1 MKVRVPRMPDLH
13 NLNPIKIEKPFSDH
27 QHILFAEGLKSF
39 TRCAA
44 APRVQMQETDQI
56 GGLQGLPTDRNTLNK
71 LIALHPGL
79 NSQINNQHAGGR
91 GGALTGSAHAALAMT
106 NYQNLLMRQNSMN
119 STNSLNQHEGSST
132 FNTSN
137 QPMSTTPGSSGAF
150 PGMLQ
155 NTPVSGF
162 SGSQAP
168 QQQQLQLQPPNG
180 NGLMKRSQSP
190 LSQENQSLQHQMIQ
204 QLMHD
209 MSKKNNGEAVMQQ
222 VSFQNPGNYVSGG
235 GLGIRNSAAGNGAGV
250 AQAQPPSRSNS
261 FRATLVKSESPAPV
275 GHMGFD
281 QTASYLPESLN
292 LSDEMLPD
300 IAHQFIE
307 NGFFNNDLDESMNF
321 SWKE

>member
-1 MKVRVPRMPDLH
+1 
-13 NLNPIKIEKPFSDH
+13 
-27 QHILFAEGLKSF
+27 
-39 TRCAA
+39 
-44 APRVQMQETDQI
+44 MQETDQI

-79 NSQINNQHAGGR
+79 NSQINNQHMGGR
-91 GGALTGSAHAALAMT
+91 GGALTGSAHAALSMT
-106 NYQNLLMRQNSMN
+106 NYNLLMRQNSMK
-119 STNSLNQHEGSST
+119 TNSLNQHEGSST
-132 FNTSN
+132 SNTSN

-155 NTPVSGF
+155 NTIGGF

-180 NGLMKRSQSP
+180 NGLMKQSQSP

-204 QLMHD
+204 QFLHD
-209 MSKKNNGEAVMQQ
+209 MGKNNNGGAVMQQ
-222 VSFQNPGNYVSGG
+222 NSVQNPGNYISGG
-235 GLGIRNSAAGNGAGV
+235 GLGIRNSAAGNGPGV

-261 FRATLVKSESPAPV
+261 FRTTSVKSESPAPV

-281 QTASYLPESLN
+281 QTASYLPESLHS
-292 LSDEMLPD
+292 SDEMLPD

-307 NGFFNNDLDESMNF
+307 SGFFNNDLDESMNF